1 MKILAASIAIGSFL
15 MIGAHPVMAGQLAFA
30 LGPSAGVQLAAM
42 SDSKFDRETYAQ
54 QARDE
59 IQKWQRKLQDFDEK
73 MQAKGK
79 QAGNAAGD
87 DLKSAWIQAEAASRD
102 LKTAGAED
110 WQIATASYERASHEL
125 AAAWRNLHPDGK

>member
-1 MKILAASIAIGSFL
+1 MKILAASIAIVSLL

-30 LGPSAGVQLAAM
+30 LGPSARVQLAAM

-79 QAGNAAGD
+79 EAG
-87 DLKSAWIQAEAASRD
+87 KCRW
-102 LKTAGAED
+102 T
-110 WQIATASYERASHEL
+110 
-125 AAAWRNLHPDGK
+125 

>member
-59 IQKWQRKLQDFDEK
+59 IQKCKESCRTSTRKCRPK
-73 MQAKGK
+73 GSRQAMPPEM
-79 QAGNAAGD
+79 
-87 DLKSAWIQAEAASRD
+87 I
-102 LKTAGAED
+102 
-110 WQIATASYERASHEL
+110 
-125 AAAWRNLHPDGK
+125 